1 MHLSF
6 KSRATIATIS
16 RAAHVPFTKALHKEP
31 KTDAAQ
37 QTRRKVYEALLRL
50 GRWCPTCGC
59 SDLFA
64 EIESLDNE
72 TVRFVFGHNPL
83 QSCRFEMKLEPS
95 FSIAAMFEKLLAS
108 VHAQR
113 GTVRVRGRWLKASEA
128 PANGFE
134 DLHPLQLVRNEPQPA
149 HADLQPGLASA

>member
-1 MHLSF
+1 
-6 KSRATIATIS
+6 
-16 RAAHVPFTKALHKEP
+16 VPFTNALHKEP

-50 GRWCPTCGC
+50 GRWCPACGC
-59 SDLFA
+59 GDLFA

-83 QSCRFEMKLEPS
+83 QTCRFEMKLEPS
-95 FSIAAMFEKLLAS
+95 FSIVAMFEKLLAS

-113 GTVRVRGRWLKASEA
+113 GTVRVRNRWLKASEA
-128 PANGFE
+128 PGDVVE
-134 DLHPLQLVRNEPQPA
+134 ELHPLQLVRNDSQPA
-149 HADLQPGLASA
+149 RADAVPGLAHASLPGLASA